1 MGLWARAQIVTK
13 KVPLRSENHRQS
25 KVVVSPRTS
34 NTPSHTNSSIV
45 CYYSLS
51 FSTLSDKNSLYTT
64 PASTYTTLSSN
75 TNTLSSQEGAL
86 VNKTVLVPS
95 HPKIVFHAEDLP
107 PNSPSNPSN
116 QKMVLFRII
125 CRIWG
130 TQDQCQCQ
138 LDLT

>member
-25 KVVVSPRTS
+25 KVTVSPRPS
-34 NTPSHTNSSIV
+34 NTPSHANSIF

-64 PASTYTTLSSN
+64 PASTHTTLPSN

-107 PNSPSNPSN
+107 HNSPSNPSN

-130 TQDQCQCQ
+130 TQGQCQCQ